1 MRRWADPP
9 ESDLLPEVS
18 KRRRCWRVAAL
29 LVCLACA
36 TVVLPL
42 AIPFFMR
49 MMTRP
54 PPVERLVGVYVGRYY
69 GGTETIEIRPNH
81 TFQQTFVKGTNV
93 VYRNSG
99 TWQLSED
106 SVVFTPFMLLDEE
119 HGGNP
124 ERLDGVSMSRGAENR
139 QSVGA

>member
-1 MRRWADPP
+1 
-9 ESDLLPEVS
+9 
-18 KRRRCWRVAAL
+18 
-29 LVCLACA
+29 
-36 TVVLPL
+36 
-42 AIPFFMR
+42 

-124 ERLDGVSMSRGAENR
+124 ERLDGVSSGWYWASECIVFSPDTSY
-139 QSVGA
+139 QVFKQ